1 MKGVIDVNVKVDFIN
16 ITKKNNIHGIRK
28 MDWSIIRL
36 DIKS

>member
-1 MKGVIDVNVKVDFIN
+1 MKGVINVKL
-16 ITKKNNIHGIRK
+16 TSLTSLKNNKHGIRK